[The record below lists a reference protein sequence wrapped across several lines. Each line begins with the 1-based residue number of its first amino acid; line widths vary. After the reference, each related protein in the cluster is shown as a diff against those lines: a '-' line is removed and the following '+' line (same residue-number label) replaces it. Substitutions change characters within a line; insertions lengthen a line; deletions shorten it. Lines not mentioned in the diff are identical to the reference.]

1 MYKEDFYCLCKS
13 YLNRHVRVQTKS
25 GRTYDGVIIGVD
37 PNYVRLRV
45 SGPQGQGEGHG
56 YTPYP
61 EYGQGY
67 ISGHVNGYGKTRE
80 NGQTPTPEQTEER
93 GYFYPPRPPFPGFP
107 GYPGFPGNPPG
118 YPGSGAND
126 AILTLALFDLLTLV
140 LLM

>member
-13 YLNRHVRVQTKS
+13 YMNRHVRVQTKS

-37 PNYVRLRV
+37 PNYVRLKV
-45 SGPQGQGEGHG
+45 SGVQGQGQSPGQG
-56 YTPYP
+56 YAPYP

-67 ISGHVNGYGKTRE
+67 ISGHVNGYGKTRPS
-80 NGQTPTPEQTEER
+80 GQTPEQTEER
-93 GYFYPPRPPFPGFP
+93 SYFYPPRPPFPG
-107 GYPGFPGNPPG
+107 YPGLPGHPPG